1 VVTNQDDNQYYLC
14 SNPVAKV
21 LGGNSSPSNSGQG
34 QHMQMGNQ
42 RVSNFNVA
50 KQQLAND
57 VAMAN
62 HHMSSSTVRRGT
74 AAPVAKSA
82 ANEEGKLD

>member
-1 VVTNQDDNQYYLC
+1 
-14 SNPVAKV
+14 
-21 LGGNSSPSNSGQG
+21 
-34 QHMQMGNQ
+34 MQMGNQ

-82 ANEEGKLD
+82 ANDEGKRDKP